1 MPQILNHEA
10 VFQRP
15 LAEVFEFIT
24 TTGHWLEWHP
34 ATHAVTGQT
43 LKPGQLGDECEE
55 KVLTAGLFQ
64 GHIAWRVVTCAAP
77 VHWAMATTEIAVPLL
92 ARARVRVE
100 YSLKEEG
107 LGTRLFRTF
116 HYELPWYLWLL
127 DKLYF
132 RAKMESESVEA
143 LRRLAALIDRR
154 QAPAARPVE
163 RPSLDS
169 DGTVPR

>member
-1 MPQILNHEA
+1 MPQILHHEA
-10 VFQRP
+10 VFHSP

-24 TTGHWLEWHP
+24 TTGHWPKWHP

-55 KVLTAGLFQ
+55 KMLTAGFFQ
-64 GHIAWRVVTCAAP
+64 GYIAWRVVSCAAP
-77 VHWAMATTEIAVPLL
+77 IRWAIVSTEIAVPLL
-92 ARARVRVE
+92 SRARVQVE

-116 HYELPWYLWLL
+116 DYELPGHLWWL

-143 LRRLAALIDRR
+143 LRRLVALVDRK
-154 QAPAARPVE
+154 PAEA
-163 RPSLDS
+163 S
-169 DGTVPR
+169 